1 VRRLGVLGTFV
12 RDTIWT
18 PADAAA
24 GRPFESW
31 GGLAYSLAAASAAPP
46 DAWEVVP
53 VVKVGADLAAEAH
66 AFMAT
71 LPGVAPGPAVRV
83 VPETNNRV
91 ELRYTDAERREER
104 LIGGVPPWTGGEL
117 AAAAADLDALY
128 VNFFSGFE
136 MGVAAAERLRA
147 AFPGPLYADLHSLF
161 LGPPGAGARER
172 RRLPEWARW
181 AACFDAVQLNEEELA
196 MVGGAGEE
204 WAARARRLLDA
215 GPGLVLVTR
224 GGAGAAA
231 ARRAGFPD
239 DPAVWPARRGAA
251 GGAEIF
257 PFAATPTPGDPTGCG
272 DVWGTTAFCG
282 LLGGRTLA
290 EAVAAAHAAAV
301 RKLGH
306 RGAGGLRDHLAAG
319 RGRPFLADPDGC

>member
-1 VRRLGVLGTFV
+1 L
-12 RDTIWT
+12 
-18 PADAAA
+18 
-24 GRPFESW
+24 
-31 GGLAYSLAAASAAPP
+31 
-46 DAWEVVP
+46 
-53 VVKVGADLAAEAH
+53 
-66 AFMAT
+66 
-71 LPGVAPGPAVRV
+71 
-83 VPETNNRV
+83 
-91 ELRYTDAERREER
+91 
-104 LIGGVPPWTGGEL
+104 
-117 AAAAADLDALY
+117 
-128 VNFFSGFE
+128 
-136 MGVAAAERLRA
+136 
-147 AFPGPLYADLHSLF
+147 
-161 LGPPGAGARER
+161 
-172 RRLPEWARW
+172 
-181 AACFDAVQLNEEELA
+181 
-196 MVGGAGEE
+196 
-204 WAARARRLLDA
+204 
-215 GPGLVLVTR
+215 LVTR